1 MRLREVMP
9 EYEGRV
15 RVRMRPF
22 PLEAVGGEAA
32 PRDIL
37 EQEWWLAA
45 IQEPA
50 ADFAPYEG
58 GDWPTTTLPTF
69 EAAWCAFRQSEEEGH
84 DYDLRVRRA
93 FFAEG
98 RNIGRREVLLEIAEE
113 AGLDPRRLERAFQ
126 SGEAR
131 EAVLEECRL
140 GKDRYRV
147 RGTPTLMLSDGTRL
161 RAPIA
166 FPTIKERRVVAIKE
180 LPCCGEGCLDATRDL
195 FERALQHRQNRDT
208 TGGEAP

>member
-1 MRLREVMP
+1 MRLHKVMP

-15 RVRMRPF
+15 RVRVRPF
-22 PLEAVGGEAA
+22 PLEVAGSGPA

-50 ADFAPYEG
+50 AEFAPYEG
-58 GDWPTTTLPTF
+58 DDWPPTTLPAF
-69 EAAWCAFRQSEEEGH
+69 EAAWCAFQQGEERSH

-98 RNIGRREVLLEIAEE
+98 RNIGRPAVLLEIAEE
-113 AGLDPRRLERAFQ
+113 MGLDVRRFERAFQ

-131 EAVLEECRL
+131 EAVLEECRS
-140 GKDRYRV
+140 GKERYHV

-180 LPCCGEGCLDATRDL
+180 LPCCGEGCLDATRER
-195 FERALQHRQNRDT
+195 FERALQHRQNRDIP
-208 TGGEAP
+208 GGEAP

>member
-1 MRLREVMP
+1 MP

-15 RVRMRPF
+15 RVRVRPF
-22 PLEAVGGEAA
+22 PLEVAGSGPA

-58 GDWPTTTLPTF
+58 DDWPATTLPAF
-69 EAAWCAFRQSEEEGH
+69 EAAWCAFRQGEEAGRN
-84 DYDLRVRRA
+84 YDLQVRRA

-98 RNIGRREVLLEIAEE
+98 RNIGRPQVLLEIAEE
-113 AGLDPRRLERAFQ
+113 AGLDARRFERAFK

-131 EAVLEECRL
+131 EAVLEECRSD
-140 GKDRYRV
+140 KERYHV
-147 RGTPTLMLSDGTRL
+147 RGTPTMMLSDGTKL
-161 RAPIA
+161 RHPIS
-166 FPTIKERRVVAIKE
+166 FPTMKGRKVVGIKP
-180 LPCCGEGCLDATRDL
+180 LPCCGEGCLDATRAL
-195 FERALQHRQNRDT
+195 FEEALRQ
-208 TGGEAP
+208 GSAVAPG

>member
-1 MRLREVMP
+1 MP

-15 RVRMRPF
+15 RVRGRPF
-22 PLEAVGGEAA
+22 PLEVAGSGPA

-58 GDWPTTTLPTF
+58 DDWPTTTLPAF
-69 EAAWCAFRQSEEEGH
+69 EAAWCAFKQGEEAGR

-98 RNIGRREVLLEIAEE
+98 RNIGRRQVLLEIAEE
-113 AGLDPRRLERAFQ
+113 VGLDVWRFERTFK
-126 SGEAR
+126 SGGAR
-131 EAVLEECRL
+131 EAVLKECRS
-140 GKDRYRV
+140 GKERYRV
-147 RGTPTLMLSDGTRL
+147 RGTPTMMLSDGTKL
-161 RAPIA
+161 KHPIA
-166 FPTIKERRVVAIKE
+166 FPTIKERKVVGIKP
-180 LPCCGEGCLDATRDL
+180 LPCCGEGCLDATRAL
-195 FERALQHRQNRDT
+195 FEEALRH
-208 TGGEAP
+208 GPGIASG

>member
-1 MRLREVMP
+1 MP

-15 RVRMRPF
+15 RVRPY
-22 PLEAVGGEAA
+22 PLEVAGSGPA

-58 GDWPTTTLPTF
+58 DDWPATMLPAF
-69 EAAWCAFRQSEEEGH
+69 EAAWCAFRQGEEAGR

-93 FFAEG
+93 FFAES

-113 AGLDPRRLERAFQ
+113 AGLNVRHLERAFR

-131 EAVLEECRL
+131 EAVLEECRT
-140 GKDRYRV
+140 GKERYRV
-147 RGTPTLMLSDGTRL
+147 RGTPTVMLPDGTKLKPRS
-161 RAPIA
+161 PS
-166 FPTIKERRVVAIKE
+166 P
-180 LPCCGEGCLDATRDL
+180 P
-195 FERALQHRQNRDT
+195 
-208 TGGEAP
+208 